1 MSLFEKAGII
11 LEAEETV
18 LRQGKCK
25 GKVPKGVEYRRNR
38 ITPLGIFRVASK
50 QKINW
55 ADVSGELILTNQRAL
70 VLANEGLVR
79 KNVAVYN
86 LGEIVGASVKKPMIG
101 VPKLE
106 LILKFG
112 NPKTEKT
119 ELEVDDAE
127 EWGKAI
133 RGSNS

>member
-11 LEAEETV
+11 LEAEETI
-18 LRQGKCK
+18 LRSGRCK
-25 GKVPKGVEYRRNR
+25 GKVPKGVEFRRNR

-50 QKINW
+50 EKINW
-55 ADVSGELILTNQRAL
+55 ADVNGELVLTNQRAL
-70 VLANEGLVR
+70 VLSEEGLVR

-86 LGEIVGASVKKPMIG
+86 LGQIVGASTKKPLMG
-101 VPKLE
+101 APKLE

-133 RGSNS
+133 RGSNQ